1 MSPKTAIQAAEMN
14 QPIPENFD
22 TLALRQALGE
32 FATGVT
38 VVTARAAS
46 GRPVGITVNSFA
58 SVSLEP
64 PLVLWSLGRHSLL
77 YETFETCTH
86 WAVNVL
92 AADQLALSQ
101 RFSQPEADPFADLE
115 WKVGAGDTPLL
126 AGCSAW
132 FECRN
137 EARHP
142 GGDHLILIG
151 RVENFRCEAKAPL
164 IFYGGCYRELA

>member
-1 MSPKTAIQAAEMN
+1 MN
-14 QPIPENFD
+14 QPVPENFDTFD

-38 VVTARAAS
+38 VVTARNPD

-64 PLVLWSLGRHSLL
+64 PLVLWSIGRHSPLHQV
-77 YETFETCTH
+77 FATCGYWT
-86 WAVNVL
+86 VNIL

-101 RFSQPEADPFADLE
+101 RFSQPGADRFADLE
-115 WKVGAGDTPLL
+115 WKPGAGDTPLL

-132 FECRN
+132 FECRT

-142 GGDHLILIG
+142 GGDHTLLIG
-151 RVENFRCEAKAPL
+151 RVERFRREPRPPL
-164 IFYGGCYRELA
+164 IFHGGGYRELAWRA